1 MNGSL
6 HFGIALGAHEITAVA
21 QAGGTRHVATVPH
34 TPPQAA
40 EDRVAALQSA
50 FEALGN
56 RLAVQLGK
64 PVSGAHVSIA
74 LLPPLSD
81 ARLVPLPPLRPREA
95 EAVLRRDAA
104 RHFLGGS
111 GLRVV
116 AAEPPSAVGKPA
128 FAAAA
133 SAALVET
140 VFSATVAAGWKPVA
154 IVPGGAAWR
163 AIATGRSGTRVI
175 LAVEEDAVHA
185 LRFESAT
192 LVGTRRAPVELVD
205 EVVAAAGDPPGS
217 VSVFAPRETREPLV
231 RALSAA
237 GWTVAED
244 TAEYSSAGEAAAAN
258 AAKAKLELVP
268 PMLAVQRRERS
279 RGMAVRIAAAAAIL
293 AAAAAGVQFWGLSRE
308 LNTLTE
314 RRAAIRNA
322 VAPLLTA
329 RDSVGELNQRIL
341 RIRNLDDG
349 TARLTRA
356 LFDLSMLLP
365 MDTHLTSLQANGDT
379 LIIEASGA
387 RAGAAIQA
395 LRSSGS
401 LAEVHLLGTVDRE
414 LEDGSTSIE
423 RFRLM
428 ARLVAPV
435 TETSAAGGLPTT
447 LARRSP

>member
-1 MNGSL
+1 
-6 HFGIALGAHEITAVA
+6 
-21 QAGGTRHVATVPH
+21 
-34 TPPQAA
+34 
-40 EDRVAALQSA
+40 
-50 FEALGN
+50 
-56 RLAVQLGK
+56 
-64 PVSGAHVSIA
+64 
-74 LLPPLSD
+74 
-81 ARLVPLPPLRPREA
+81 
-95 EAVLRRDAA
+95 
-104 RHFLGGS
+104 
-111 GLRVV
+111 
-116 AAEPPSAVGKPA
+116 
-128 FAAAA
+128 
-133 SAALVET
+133 
-140 VFSATVAAGWKPVA
+140 
-154 IVPGGAAWR
+154 
-163 AIATGRSGTRVI
+163 
-175 LAVEEDAVHA
+175 
-185 LRFESAT
+185 
-192 LVGTRRAPVELVD
+192 
-205 EVVAAAGDPPGS
+205 
-217 VSVFAPRETREPLV
+217 
-231 RALSAA
+231 
-237 GWTVAED
+237 
-244 TAEYSSAGEAAAAN
+244 
-258 AAKAKLELVP
+258 
-268 PMLAVQRRERS
+268 MLAVQRRERS